1 MNHQSQETQE
11 SRCRAAQALR
21 SARSIVCL
29 TGAGVSAESG
39 IPTFR
44 DAQTGLWANFDP
56 EVLASIDGF
65 RRDPALV
72 WRWYMDR
79 FGKLCDAQPNPGHIA
94 LAGLEEWCV
103 SAAGGREPARFDLFT
118 QNIDSLHEQA
128 GSISLFHL
136 HGRID
141 RYRCDSCGLPWE
153 MPEGGEVA
161 DEPPRCSVCGGLI
174 RPGVVWFGE
183 ALPAGTL
190 GKAFDRT
197 AVCDLMLVV
206 GTSGQVFPVAQMPYE
221 ARQAG
226 ACIIDVNP
234 EDSPISQLADIRLKG
249 PGAVELPAVMEI
261 LEASAGC

>member
-1 MNHQSQETQE
+1 MNHQIQETQE
-11 SRCRAAQALR
+11 SRRRAAEALR
-21 SARSIVCL
+21 SARAIVCL

-44 DAQTGLWANFDP
+44 DAQTGLWARFDP

-72 WRWYMDR
+72 WRWYMWR
-79 FGKLCDAQPNPGHIA
+79 FGKLCDAKPNPGHIA
-94 LAGLEEWCV
+94 LAALEKWYA
-103 SAAGGREPARFDLFT
+103 SAAAGREPARFDLFT
-118 QNIDSLHEQA
+118 QNVDDLHEQA

-141 RYRCDSCGLPWE
+141 RYRCDSCGLPWV
-153 MPEGGEVA
+153 MPDGEEPV
-161 DEPPRCSVCGGLI
+161 DEPPKCSVCEGLI
-174 RPGVVWFGE
+174 RPDVVWFGE
-183 ALPAGTL
+183 SLPAGIL
-190 GKAFDRT
+190 QRAFDRS

-206 GTSGQVFPVAQMPYE
+206 GTSGRVFPVAQMPYE

-226 ACIIDVNP
+226 ACIIEVNP
-234 EDSPISQLADIRLKG
+234 EDSPISSIADIRLKG

-261 LEASAGC
+261 LEASAGG